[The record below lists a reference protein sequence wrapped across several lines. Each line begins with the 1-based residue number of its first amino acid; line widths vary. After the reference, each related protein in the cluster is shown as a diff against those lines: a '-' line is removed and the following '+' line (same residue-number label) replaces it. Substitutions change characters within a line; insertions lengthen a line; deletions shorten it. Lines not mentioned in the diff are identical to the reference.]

1 MSVVELTTNLRG
13 SLDPE
18 TRVSEPDPELAAE
31 QRYVDRALA
40 RLDAM
45 RGSASRVSEAYADVQ
60 RGGTHQARL
69 ERDIAHDVTHRRLA
83 ALDIG
88 DASLVFGRLDL
99 QPGPDRE
106 PRLYVGRLAVDD
118 ADRTPLVI
126 DWRAPVAEPFYRATA
141 IEPMSVIRRRHFV
154 THGADLIGLDDEV
167 FDTGAAS
174 EAGFQIVGEGALLA
188 ALDQERTGRMHD
200 IVATIQ
206 SEQDEA
212 IRSDLAGVLV
222 VAGGAGTGKTAVA
235 LHRAAYLLYTYRRQL
250 QNQGVLL
257 LGPSPVFLRYIEEVL
272 PSLGEHEVHLA
283 TLATLRPEARPRAT
297 EASAVAAVKGD
308 LRMERVIRKALAD
321 RQHVL
326 PRNINLLVDGLALRI
341 SRRDSSRIV
350 GRAKRRR
357 GTHNAR
363 RPYVT
368 ALLVDVLVR
377 RYRNA
382 ALEAYRGQPIFE
394 PDADEDGSPLLDPTV
409 AGALARGE
417 APPPDW
423 ETELRQKLRRRP
435 EVREALERMWPVL
448 TGAELVRDLLGFP
461 QLIHSASDGSLTPA
475 EEAML
480 HRPRT
485 ARHRETPWTEADVAL
500 VDEAEALLGP
510 VEEARSRR
518 ARRRGVEEAEALRTA
533 TRVVEEMGLE
543 GYTDAATLA
552 ARFGE
557 PTIEAPPSA
566 GELRTY
572 GHVLVDEA
580 QDLTPM
586 QWRMVGRRVPS
597 GSLSLVGDFGQASRP
612 GAADGWDS
620 VIDQLRPRAGS
631 RVVQLTV
638 NYRTPAEIMAVAHR
652 ILTVAAPNVE
662 PTRAV
667 RSTGEHPRFLAADVE
682 RRPEVVAEAA
692 RLALGR
698 GGKVAVI
705 APELMHQAIVAE
717 LADVGAISGSTDALD
732 APIAVVTPL
741 DAKGLEFDHVVVVE
755 PVELVA
761 PDPAGLRLLYVAL
774 TRATTTLTVVHALP
788 LPEALS
794 S

>member
-1 MSVVELTTNLRG
+1 VVVVDATTNLRG

-69 ERDIAHDVTHRRLA
+69 ERDIAQDVTHRRLA

-99 QPGPDRE
+99 QPGPERE

-118 ADRTPLVI
+118 VDRTPLVI

-141 IEPMSVIRRRHFV
+141 IEPMSVIRRRHFI

-174 EAGFQIVGEGALLA
+174 EAGFRIVGEGALLA

-283 TLATLRPEARPRAT
+283 TLATLRPEARPRASE
-297 EASAVAAVKGD
+297 EAAVSAVKGD
-308 LRMERVIRKALAD
+308 LRMAQVIRKALGD
-321 RQHVL
+321 REHVL
-326 PRNINLLVDGLALRI
+326 PHNINFLVDGLALRI

-350 GRAKRRR
+350 ARAKRRR

-363 RPYVT
+363 RPYVA
-368 ALLVDVLVR
+368 ALLIDVLVR

-382 ALEAYRGQPIFE
+382 ATEAYRGQPLFQ
-394 PDADEDGSPLLDPTV
+394 PDADEDGTPMLDPTV
-409 AGALARGE
+409 AGTLARGE
-417 APPPDW
+417 APPPEW
-423 ETELRQKLRRRP
+423 EEELRQKLRRRP

-461 QLIHSASDGSLTPA
+461 QLIHSASAGVLTA
-475 EEAML
+475 TEESML
-480 HRPRT
+480 YRPRT
-485 ARHRETPWTEADVAL
+485 ARHRDTPWTEGDVAL

-518 ARRRGVEEAEALRTA
+518 SRRGVEEAEALRTA
-533 TRVVEEMGLE
+533 TRVVEEMGLG

-557 PTIEAPPSA
+557 PAIEAPPSA
-566 GELRTY
+566 SELRTY

-612 GAADGWDS
+612 GAADGWDT

-631 RVVQLTV
+631 RLVQLTV

-667 RSTGEHPRFLAADVE
+667 RRTGEHPRFLATDTE
-682 RRPEVVAEAA
+682 HRPGVVGGAA
-692 RLALGR
+692 RRALDR

-705 APELMHQAIVAE
+705 APEAMHEAIVAE
-717 LADVGAISGSTDALD
+717 LSDVHAISGTTDALD
-732 APIAVVTPL
+732 APVTVLTPM

>member
-1 MSVVELTTNLRG
+1 M
-13 SLDPE
+13 
-18 TRVSEPDPELAAE
+18 SEPDPELVAE

-45 RGSASRVSEAYADVQ
+45 RGSASRVSEAYSEVQ

-69 ERDIAHDVTHRRLA
+69 ERDIAQDVTHRRLA

-118 ADRTPLVI
+118 VDRTPLVI

-154 THGADLIGLDDEV
+154 THGGDLIGLDDEV

-297 EASAVAAVKGD
+297 EPAAVAAVKGD
-308 LRMERVIRKALAD
+308 PRMERVIAKALAD

-326 PRNINLLVDGLALRI
+326 PRNVGFLVDGLPLRI

-382 ALEAYRGQPIFE
+382 AADAYRKQPLFD
-394 PDADEDGSPLLDPTV
+394 PDVDEDGSPLLDPTV
-409 AGALARGE
+409 AGTLARGE
-417 APPPDW
+417 APPPEW
-423 ETELRQKLRRRP
+423 EAELRQKLRRRP

-448 TGAELVRDLLGFP
+448 TGAELVRDLFGFP
-461 QLIHSASDGSLTPA
+461 ELIHSASAGVLTAA
-475 EEAML
+475 EEAL
-480 HRPRT
+480 LFRPRT
-485 ARHRETPWTEADVAL
+485 ARHADTPWAEGDVAL

-510 VEEARSRR
+510 VDEARSRR
-518 ARRRGVEEAEALRTA
+518 PRRRGIEEDEALRTA

-543 GYTDAATLA
+543 GYTSAATLA

-566 GELRTY
+566 SELRTY

-586 QWRMVGRRVPS
+586 QWRMVGRRVPT

-612 GAADGWDS
+612 GAADGWDT

-652 ILTVAAPNVE
+652 ILAVAAPNVE

-667 RSTGEHPRFLAADVE
+667 RSTGEHPRFLATGIGQ
-682 RRPEVVAEAA
+682 RPAVVAEAA
-692 RLALGR
+692 RVALGR

-705 APELMHQAIVAE
+705 APEAMHATLVSE

-732 APIAVVTPL
+732 APVAVITPL
-741 DAKGLEFDHVVVVE
+741 DAKGLEFDHVVAVE

-774 TRATTTLTVVHALP
+774 TRATTTLTVVHAQP
-788 LPEALS
+788 LPEALAP
-794 S
+794 